1 MTTNTIAN
9 LTTEQITA
17 YTNEYKELAKKSIKS
32 FDQKEFEAHYEAVK
46 TRYFE
51 EKVFNYIV
59 DEGETKAKKCKI
71 SHARFK
77 LNPEVMLR
85 DSNIVGKYRT
95 IKLYHNKIDCLDD
108 LKIADSFHFNNQIEF
123 FKAMTDFLEENKED
137 FNLCTNT
144 NVVIDSTNNTYTSYG
159 KFVPVVATK
168 EKQKADLKDLKKLTL
183 DLYKEYIEINNQE
196 ALKEISTIEDYIQKQ
211 EAKKNAAKLAE
222 IQTQLMEEQQKAIDT
237 AVDEIV
243 LAESFDF
250 DISTIQ
256 DVIDDVKEERLENKF
271 KMKDLTKALTNSVVE
286 GDIDFIDI
294 NNDRVVSET
303 LKAQGFEKKHTNT
316 GSVWVVA

>member
-17 YTNEYKELAKKSIKS
+17 YTNEYKELTKKSIKS

-46 TRYFE
+46 AFYLEDKVSYDNRYNDYLYKHSKE
-51 EKVFNYIV
+51 E
-59 DEGETKAKKCKI
+59 GALSLARHKATTPSTICHLAGLLKHKYVNVSGSTVYGC
-71 SHARFK
+71 
-77 LNPEVMLR
+77 LNPIIYAKTVADYLEA
-85 DSNIVGKYRT
+85 
-95 IKLYHNKIDCLDD
+95 NK
-108 LKIADSFHFNNQIEF
+108 
-123 FKAMTDFLEENKED
+123 DFV
-137 FNLCTNT
+137 LCTNT
-144 NVVIDSTNNTYTSYG
+144 EINFNAVLNSDELLKGV
-159 KFVPVVATK
+159 FVTATK
-168 EKQKADLKDLKKLTL
+168 EKQKSDLKDLKKLTL

-222 IQTQLMEEQQKAIDT
+222 IQAQLMEEQQKAIDT
-237 AVDEIV
+237 AVEEIYM
-243 LAESFDF
+243 LEEDYEF
-250 DISTIQ
+250 DIATLESIKA
-256 DVIDDVKEERLENKF
+256 DVAAQHIPNKF
-271 KMKDLTKALTNSVVE
+271 KMKDLIKSLAVSIGE
-286 GDIDFIDI
+286 GKIDSIDI